1 MIWNCR
7 VIEHNDE
14 PVATEYSQVKALGS
28 YVEAAKRY
36 CGCDAWDYVSWE
48 DGDEA
53 VIEVMED
60 GFVGEPK
67 RVRVNAYTALEFS
80 AADEDE

>member
-14 PVATEYSQVKALGS
+14 PKTMKFSQVKALG
-28 YVEAAKRY
+28 YVEAAKAY
-36 CGCDAWDYVSWE
+36 AESEAWDGVSWE

-53 VIEVMED
+53 VIEVAED
-60 GFVGEPK
+60 GFVGEPR
-67 RVRVNAYTALEFS
+67 RVRINAYTALVFS
-80 AADEDE
+80 AADEED